1 MLYPWTIN
9 WTIALVLQDKK
20 HRPERLLK
28 APLLA
33 IERHMERAD
42 KALESEQQ
50 AIEDREDRHVMQ
62 RTLRTCDG
70 EDRHA
75 AEKDWAKHLQPE

>member
-1 MLYPWTIN
+1 M
-9 WTIALVLQDKK
+9 
-20 HRPERLLK
+20 
-28 APLLA
+28 PLLA

-50 AIEDREDRHVMQ
+50 AIEGREDRHAMQ
-62 RTLRTCDG
+62 RTLQTCDG

-75 AEKDWAKHLQPE
+75 AEKDWAEYL